1 MTDITTYKLDA
12 GFALLKDFDHFAKPD
27 DFIEISLWRNGE
39 GFSVYLNSNGEE
51 CFGLTWGQFEAIK
64 KLSNQLIL
72 APNPRKY

>member
-39 GFSVYLNSNGEE
+39 GFSVYLNSNGEV
-51 CFGLTWGQFEAIK
+51 CFDLTWGQFKALK
-64 KLSNQLIL
+64 KLLKKLTKESFEND
-72 APNPRKY
+72 